1 MKFNQKFFERTGVLN
16 ITVSDYLKEAQEKF
30 SQLLVDNIENGF
42 NYINPNVITI
52 IVSEERFAEFLRENP
67 DFHNDG
73 DTTEFN
79 WSLLN
84 VDETQFDITVYHV
97 ENEFFLLCA

>member
-1 MKFNQKFFERTGVLN
+1 MKFNQAFFESTGILN
-16 ITVSDYLKEAQEKF
+16 ITVSDYLKEAQEVF
-30 SQLLVDNIENGF
+30 SKVLLANIENGC
-42 NYINPNVITI
+42 NYINPDVFTI
-52 IVSEERFAEFLRENP
+52 IVSEQRFAEFLRENP